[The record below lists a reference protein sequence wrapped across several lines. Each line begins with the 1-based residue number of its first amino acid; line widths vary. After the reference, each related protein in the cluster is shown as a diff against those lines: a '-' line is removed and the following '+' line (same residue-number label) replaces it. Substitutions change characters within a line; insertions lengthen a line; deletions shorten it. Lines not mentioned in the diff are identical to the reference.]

1 MLTKNEIQLKL
12 LLLGE
17 QAVGKS
23 SLINQYVDGKFDI
36 NLLCAAGLDLKKK
49 YIKIDTTPIKLMIF
63 DSAGHERYRGLS
75 KNQLY
80 NTKGV
85 LIVYDVTDKE
95 SFNAI
100 SFWMKS
106 VGEYLRPESSCII
119 IGNKI
124 DLYKERKVFT
134 EEGKKLA
141 DQYGV
146 HFIETS
152 AKSSQN
158 VETAFTWIVK
168 DIYDKEIKKRGDTKE
183 EVNNILI
190 KDPVNKKAKNKKC
203 CL

>member
-1 MLTKNEIQLKL
+1 MLTNNEMQLKL

-49 YIKIDTTPIKLMIF
+49 YIKIDSTPIKLMIF
-63 DSAGHERYRGLS
+63 DSAGHERYRGIS
-75 KNQLY
+75 KNQLH

-106 VGEYLRPESSCII
+106 VKEYLGPESSCII

-124 DLYKERKVFT
+124 DLYKERKVST

-146 HFIETS
+146 FFIETS

-158 VETAFTWIVK
+158 VETGFTYIVK
-168 DIYDKEIKKRGDTKE
+168 DIYNKEIKRRENKKEELNSIPIKDSHDTKQ
-183 EVNNILI
+183 
-190 KDPVNKKAKNKKC
+190 KNKKC
-203 CL
+203 CC